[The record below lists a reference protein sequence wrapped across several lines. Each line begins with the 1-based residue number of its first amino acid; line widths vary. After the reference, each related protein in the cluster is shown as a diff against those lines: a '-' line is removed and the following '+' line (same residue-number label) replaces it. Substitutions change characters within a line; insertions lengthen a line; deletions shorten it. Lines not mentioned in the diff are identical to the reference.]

1 MDIRIYNHSHTH
13 LRDQPSQQWGLK
25 GHLFMESLFQDLKF
39 GLKLLWKDKGFTI
52 TALLTLALCIGA
64 NSTIFSM
71 VNTVLLRP
79 LPFEESQ
86 NLVTVFNSYPN
97 AGAPIGSNA
106 SGDYFFRRE
115 SIEAFG
121 ELGLYQFSGNTIGE
135 SGTPER
141 VNSMR
146 VTPSLFPMLRV
157 DPLMGRNFVDEEMD
171 QGNEFKVIL
180 SYGFWQERYAGD
192 QSILE
197 QEMRIDGNTFS
208 IIGVMPEDFRFL
220 GTRDNRFF
228 VPFVFSEEQRG
239 IESLHSN
246 QYEMIARLAPGTTI
260 EQAVGQLDI
269 LNQSLTEQ
277 SPIPNAMELLK
288 DVGFH
293 VQVHNLQQFI
303 VRDISTT
310 LYMLWAGV
318 FFVLLIGCV
327 NIANLMLVR
336 SNIRTGELATR
347 FAIGASRIRLT
358 RQLISE
364 SVLLSII
371 GGTLGLIIA
380 SLGMNLMEVLGA
392 DELPRGAEISLDSTV
407 LIFTLVISI
416 AAGVF
421 FGALPL
427 FRLFKFDLSTVFRQE
442 GRSTTA
448 GKGAIFT
455 RNTLVVAQ
463 ISIAFTLL
471 IGAGLMFTSFRRMI
485 DVDPGFDTDSVL
497 TGFMALPETKYGEAD
512 SRRLFMDRLLNE
524 VNALPGVS
532 QAAITS
538 QLPFSGS
545 NNSSVIVPEG
555 YELQPGESILSPYS
569 TFAGSGYFKAMGIPL
584 LEGRTFDDT
593 DNQDS
598 EQVVILDEWLARRYW
613 PDNSP
618 IGKRML
624 QGVPGMEDEE
634 ENFYTVIGVVG
645 QIKQNDLTETTHSGS
660 YYHSYKQ
667 NPRRYMALVVK
678 TDIEPASLTN
688 GIRASIARIDP
699 DLPFYGIETLESR
712 ISDSLLQFRTP
723 MMLLLVFAGVALFL
737 AAVGIYGVLAYS
749 VTQRTREL
757 GIMIALGSSSKHVF
771 KTVVGQGL
779 KVLAIGLVIGIC
791 STLLLAQL
799 IQALL
804 FGVEPTDPMIFTAV
818 SVLLALVVILA
829 CVLPARRA
837 TRIDPVATLNYE

>member
-1 MDIRIYNHSHTH
+1 
-13 LRDQPSQQWGLK
+13 
-25 GHLFMESLFQDLKF
+25 MESLFQDLKF

-97 AGAPIGSNA
+97 AGAPFGANA

-121 ELGLYQFSGNTIGE
+121 GLGMYQSSGHTIGE

-141 VNSMR
+141 VSSMMI
-146 VTPSLFPMLRV
+146 TPSLFPMLRIQPV
-157 DPLMGRNFVDEEMD
+157 MGRNFIDDEMD
-171 QGNEFKVIL
+171 PGNEFKVIL
-180 SYGFWQERYAGD
+180 SYGFWNERYAGD

-197 QEMRIDGNTFS
+197 QQMRINGSTYN

-220 GTRDNRFF
+220 GTSDIRFF

-239 IESLHSN
+239 IESLHNN
-246 QYEMIARLAPGTTI
+246 QYQMIARLAPGATI

-269 LNQSLTEQ
+269 LNTSLTEQ
-277 SPIPNAMELLK
+277 SPIPNAIQLLK

-293 VQVHNLQQFI
+293 VQVHNLHQFM
-303 VRDISTT
+303 VREINTT

-327 NIANLMLVR
+327 NIANLMFVR
-336 SNIRTGELATR
+336 SNIRTSELATR
-347 FAIGASRIRLT
+347 LAIGASRIRLT

-371 GGTLGLIIA
+371 GGILGLIIA
-380 SLGMNLMEVLGA
+380 SLGINLMEVLGA

-416 AAGVF
+416 AAGIF
-421 FGALPL
+421 FGTLPL
-427 FRLFKFDLSTVFRQE
+427 FRLVRFDLSTVFRQE

-455 RNTLVVAQ
+455 RNTLVVVQ

-497 TGFMALPETKYGEAD
+497 TGFVALPDPKYEEAD
-512 SRRLFMDRLLNE
+512 SRRLFIDRLSEE
-524 VNALPGVS
+524 VNALPGVL
-532 QAAITS
+532 QAAVTS
-538 QLPFSGS
+538 QLPFSG
-545 NNSSVIVPEG
+545 NNSSSVIVPEG
-555 YELQPGESILSPYS
+555 YELQPGESILSPYY
-569 TFAGSGYFKAMGIPL
+569 TFIGPGYFKAMGIPL
-584 LEGRTFDDT
+584 LEGRTFDET
-593 DNQDS
+593 DNPDS
-598 EQVVILDEWLARRYW
+598 EQVVIIDEWLARRYW
-613 PDNSP
+613 PDSSP

-624 QGVPGMEDEE
+624 RGVPGMEDEE
-634 ENFYTVIGVVG
+634 ENFYTIIGVVG
-645 QIKQNDLTETTHSGS
+645 QIRQNDLTETEHTGA
-660 YYHSYKQ
+660 YYHTYKQ
-667 NPRRYMALVVK
+667 RVMGYLTLVVK
-678 TDIEPASLTN
+678 TEVEPASLSN
-688 GIRASIARIDP
+688 GIREAVARIDP

-723 MMLLLVFAGVALFL
+723 MLLLLVFAGVALFL

-771 KTVVGQGL
+771 KTIVGQGL
-779 KVLAIGLVIGIC
+779 MVLAIGLVIGIC

-799 IQALL
+799 IKALL